1 MAFCTGNCLDR
12 VDLQKKWLL
21 QRAWSEQYESWD
33 SAKTIA
39 GAVVPDGTT
48 IVSKKAYLECLGKIP
63 ANRFFECASSHHVG
77 KP

>member
-1 MAFCTGNCLDR
+1 MLKRSDFWRHGFLYRKLLDR

-63 ANRFFECASSHHVG
+63 ANRFF
-77 KP
+77 